1 MHNGMPSSPCK
12 HLRHFGL
19 LRLLS
24 YWTYNGM
31 PSGPC
36 RHLRHLGHLCYLG
49 TIGNLN
55 PLGTIGNLNTLGT
68 IDNLNTFDPS
78 LLDTALID
86 SYHGAFIIEMDPKD
100 LCPSEGY
107 YVDNLLNPLPTATP
121 LLLDPHIRW
130 IYAQMGMTQLDLLI

>member
-1 MHNGMPSSPCK
+1 MYDGMPSSPCK

-19 LRLLS
+19 LRLLG

-31 PSGPC
+31 PSGPY

-49 TIGNLN
+49 TIGNLD
-55 PLGTIGNLNTLGT
+55 PLSTIG
-68 IDNLNTFDPS
+68 NLNTFDPS

-100 LCPSEGY
+100 LGSLEGY

-130 IYAQMGMTQLDLLI
+130 IYAWMGMT